1 MNKQALLSAY
11 TLFPWLNKNINGFHT
26 HIVKAGMNFI
36 LHGKNKEGK
45 NRQKFYDNLSASL
58 LYGRRQNWH
67 LYQSYLKNIDD
78 ETRINL
84 FAEWEEDDELADW
97 KTGVMKAHMLNKD
110 GQIDDVSDIMVGLAW
125 DCYEAY
131 LHIYNGAKAKQISQ
145 AEAQSWVILITAMAM
160 KATPSYTVFLKALMR
175 DIHWAYHQD
184 AMDTSILKNKIN
196 RFIKEDLT
204 NFHQIW
210 DHQIF
215 TGIEINGIVKKILF
229 ARARNESIGDIDDF
243 ASFTLGENIF
253 DFLYQPNA
261 FSVAL
266 NLLSVL
272 NERPYMDYEADNLNG
287 GHILWHH
294 VDKETQENI
303 FNTWLQNTANIED
316 AQNLE
321 DIHQTIMV
329 QGQHQEMGARLY
341 WYGTLNQKN
350 KRQLVDLLKKERKD
364 IAKEFLPKLNRDILQ
379 FKLMK
384 DISGS
389 EISAVK
395 FTIYDWLDDI
405 LFWRNGY
412 LADIVDLDIAKDQI
426 TDIAQ
431 LILKNITGWDSLIA
445 QIKFIYQFKNVG
457 DKDDHALKLAWIDVM
472 QNQPTGPV
480 QNIILNLQKH
490 YHISKDNQYLLERT
504 HILSNDIRLFKPSP
518 KTWALNIAAPLITPR
533 QKLLIHD
540 VASPY
545 YRSEN
550 ALFMRYNLGIST
562 KEDLTENLN
571 WLQSQGRRGMLK
583 DIVHE
588 YSQYDNSE
596 IEAEVDNLTQM
607 AGQPVGDLKYRI
619 AQLEMI
625 KENTEAVIQSRFW
638 ALDILRYSSLV
649 QRGVVAKL
657 ISEAEAWPH
666 LMAAASALQRR
677 YNGWDDVLWDFYR
690 AWIFDAALGTENSP
704 ELIRR
709 KNIIT
714 NLLSPLNPV
723 SFAYNHLS
731 WDMPLGMP
739 EIEIFSDEEAKESHI
754 LAQQKLI
761 PTLH

>member
-11 TLFPWLNKNINGFHT
+11 TLFPWLNKNINGFNT
-26 HIVKAGMNFI
+26 HMVKAGMNFI
-36 LHGKNKEGK
+36 LHGKNKEEK
-45 NRQKFYDNLSASL
+45 NHQKFYDNLSASL

-67 LYQSYLKNIDD
+67 LYQSYLKYADD
-78 ETRINL
+78 DTRKSL
-84 FAEWEEDDELADW
+84 FADWEKDDELADW
-97 KTGVMKAHMLNKD
+97 KAGVMKAHALSQQKQPDN
-110 GQIDDVSDIMVGLAW
+110 VADIMVGLAW

-131 LHIYNGAKAKQISQ
+131 LQVYNGAKSKQISQ
-145 AEAQSWVILITAMAM
+145 SEAQSWIILITAMAM
-160 KATPSYTVFLKALMR
+160 KAAPSYQIFLQALMR
-175 DIHWAYHQD
+175 DIHWAYHQED
-184 AMDTSILKNKIN
+184 MDTSVLKTKIN
-196 RFIKEDLT
+196 QFIHNNLSDYHAVWDYRIFKDAVIEG
-204 NFHQIW
+204 QI
-210 DHQIF
+210 
-215 TGIEINGIVKKILF
+215 KKILF
-229 ARARNESIGDIDDF
+229 ARARNEFMGDIDNF
-243 ASFTLGENIF
+243 TPFTLSEHIF
-253 DFLYQPNA
+253 DFLYQNNA
-261 FSVAL
+261 FSIAL

-272 NERPYMDYEADNLNG
+272 NERPYMEYEADYLQG
-287 GHILWHH
+287 GHILWHG
-294 VDKETQENI
+294 VDEESQVNI
-303 FNTWLQNTANIED
+303 FSTWLQNIANIED
-316 AQNLE
+316 EQNLQ

-329 QGQHQEMGARLY
+329 QGQHREMGSRLY
-341 WYGTLNQKN
+341 WYGMLSQKN
-350 KRQLVDLLKKERKD
+350 KRQLVNLLKSERKE
-364 IAKEFLPKLNRDILQ
+364 INKEFLPKLDRDIAQ
-379 FKLMK
+379 FEVMK

-395 FTIYDWLDDI
+395 FTLYDWLDDI

-445 QIKFIYQFKNVG
+445 QIKFIYRFKNIS

-472 QNQPTGPV
+472 QNQPTGPI
-480 QNIILNLQKH
+480 QNIILNPQKH
-490 YHISKDNQYLLERT
+490 LHISRDNHHLLERA

-518 KTWALNIAAPLITPR
+518 KTWALNMPAPLITPR
-533 QKLLIHD
+533 QKLLTHD
-540 VASPY
+540 IASPY

-562 KEDLTENLN
+562 KEDLNEHLH

-583 DIVHE
+583 DIVQE

-596 IEAEVDNLTQM
+596 IEEEVNNLTQM
-607 AGQPVGDLKYRI
+607 AGEAVGDLKYRI

-625 KENTEAVIQSRFW
+625 KENTEAVIQSHFW
-638 ALDILRYSSLV
+638 ALDILRYSSLI

-657 ISEAEAWPH
+657 MSEAEAWPH
-666 LMAAASALQRR
+666 LMAAAAALQRR
-677 YNGWDDVLWDFYR
+677 YNGWDDALWDFYR
-690 AWIFDAALGTENSP
+690 AWIFDAALGAENSP
-704 ELIRR
+704 EMDRR

-739 EIEIFSDEEAKESHI
+739 EIDIFNDEEAKENLSP
-754 LAQQKLI
+754 AQQKNI